1 MKLVILI
8 TEETLLGKFI
18 FTFLL
23 GILFIS
29 FGYFFIKKDIKNF
42 IKKTEYRLFNIK
54 WKNETSE
61 NINIIRNFLLEH
73 EIELKQETRFET
85 IKTKNTEHKLTAYI
99 KKSIEEVISLE
110 DLLNKSEFYF
120 LETLPLDL
128 SILKIKKIIDIDIE
142 DLLKRKKNKEY

>member
-1 MKLVILI
+1 MFENNEINAIINEIKKKLNIHEINLKDITNIL
-8 TEETLLGKFI
+8 
-18 FTFLL
+18 FLL
-23 GILFIS
+23 EW
-29 FGYFFIKKDIKNF
+29 NF
-42 IKKTEYRLFNIK
+42 IKKTEYRLFNIN

>member
-1 MKLVILI
+1 MFESNEINAIINEIKKKLNIYEINLKDITNIL
-8 TEETLLGKFI
+8 
-18 FTFLL
+18 FLL
-23 GILFIS
+23 EW
-29 FGYFFIKKDIKNF
+29 NF
-42 IKKTEYRLFNIK
+42 INKTEYRLFNIK

-99 KKSIEEVISLE
+99 KKSIEEVTILE

>member
-1 MKLVILI
+1 MFENNEINAIINEIKKNLNIHEINLKDITNIL
-8 TEETLLGKFI
+8 
-18 FTFLL
+18 FLL
-23 GILFIS
+23 EW
-29 FGYFFIKKDIKNF
+29 NF
-42 IKKTEYRLFNIK
+42 INKTEYRLFNIN
-54 WKNETSE
+54 WKNETNE
-61 NINIIRNFLLEH
+61 NINIIRNFLLKH

-99 KKSIEEVISLE
+99 KKSIEEVTILE

>member
-1 MKLVILI
+1 MFENNEINAIINEIKKKLNIYEINLKDITNIL
-8 TEETLLGKFI
+8 
-18 FTFLL
+18 FLL
-23 GILFIS
+23 EW
-29 FGYFFIKKDIKNF
+29 NF
-42 IKKTEYRLFNIK
+42 INKTEYRLFNIK
-54 WKNETSE
+54 WKNEASE

-99 KKSIEEVISLE
+99 KKSIEEVTILE

>member
-1 MKLVILI
+1 MFENNEINAIINEIKKKLNIYEINLKDITNIL
-8 TEETLLGKFI
+8 
-18 FTFLL
+18 FLL
-23 GILFIS
+23 EW
-29 FGYFFIKKDIKNF
+29 NF
-42 IKKTEYRLFNIK
+42 INKTEYRLFNIK
-54 WKNETSE
+54 WKNEASE

-85 IKTKNTEHKLTAYI
+85 IKTKNTEHKLTSYI
-99 KKSIEEVISLE
+99 KKSIEDVISLE

>member
-1 MKLVILI
+1 M
-8 TEETLLGKFI
+8 KFI
-18 FTFLL
+18 DIYKKIKNENIDEINLKDITNILFLL
-23 GILFIS
+23 EW
-29 FGYFFIKKDIKNF
+29 NF
-42 IKKTEYRLFNIK
+42 INKTEYRLFNIK
-54 WKNETSE
+54 WKNEASE

-85 IKTKNTEHKLTAYI
+85 IKTKNIEHKLTTYI

>member
-1 MKLVILI
+1 MFENNEINAIINEIKKKLNIDEINLKDITNIL
-8 TEETLLGKFI
+8 
-18 FTFLL
+18 FLL
-23 GILFIS
+23 EW
-29 FGYFFIKKDIKNF
+29 NF
-42 IKKTEYRLFNIK
+42 INKTEYRLFNIK
-54 WKNETSE
+54 WKNEASE
-61 NINIIRNFLLEH
+61 NINIIRIFLLEH

>member
-1 MKLVILI
+1 MFENNEINAIINEIKKSLNIHEINLKDITNIL
-8 TEETLLGKFI
+8 
-18 FTFLL
+18 FLL
-23 GILFIS
+23 EW
-29 FGYFFIKKDIKNF
+29 NF
-42 IKKTEYRLFNIK
+42 INKTEYRLFNIK

-85 IKTKNTEHKLTAYI
+85 IKTKNTEHKLTSYI
-99 KKSIEEVISLE
+99 KKSIEEVTILE

>member
-1 MKLVILI
+1 MFENNEINAIINEIKKKLNIYEINLKDITNIL
-8 TEETLLGKFI
+8 
-18 FTFLL
+18 FLL
-23 GILFIS
+23 EW
-29 FGYFFIKKDIKNF
+29 NF
-42 IKKTEYRLFNIK
+42 INKTEYRLFNIN
-54 WKNETSE
+54 WKNEASE
-61 NINIIRNFLLEH
+61 NINIIRNFLLKH

-99 KKSIEEVISLE
+99 KKSIEEVTILE

>member
-1 MKLVILI
+1 MFENNEINAIINEIKKKLNIYEINLKDITNIL
-8 TEETLLGKFI
+8 
-18 FTFLL
+18 FLL
-23 GILFIS
+23 EW
-29 FGYFFIKKDIKNF
+29 NF
-42 IKKTEYRLFNIK
+42 INKTEYRLFNIN
-54 WKNETSE
+54 WKNEASE

>member
-1 MKLVILI
+1 MFENNEINAIINEIKKNLNIHEINLKDITNIL
-8 TEETLLGKFI
+8 
-18 FTFLL
+18 FLL
-23 GILFIS
+23 EW
-29 FGYFFIKKDIKNF
+29 NF
-42 IKKTEYRLFNIK
+42 INKTEYRLFNIK

-99 KKSIEEVISLE
+99 KKSIEEVTILE

>member
-1 MKLVILI
+1 MFENNEINAIINEIKKNLNIHEINLKDITNIL
-8 TEETLLGKFI
+8 
-18 FTFLL
+18 FLL
-23 GILFIS
+23 EW
-29 FGYFFIKKDIKNF
+29 NF
-42 IKKTEYRLFNIK
+42 IKKTEYRLFNIN
-54 WKNETSE
+54 WKNEANE
-61 NINIIRNFLLEH
+61 NINTIRNFLLKH

-99 KKSIEEVISLE
+99 KKSIEEVTILE

>member
-1 MKLVILI
+1 MFENNEINAIINEIKKNLNIHEINLKDITNIL
-8 TEETLLGKFI
+8 
-18 FTFLL
+18 FLL
-23 GILFIS
+23 EW
-29 FGYFFIKKDIKNF
+29 NF
-42 IKKTEYRLFNIK
+42 IKKTEYRLFNIN

-99 KKSIEEVISLE
+99 KKSIEEVTILE

>member
-1 MKLVILI
+1 MFESNEINAIINEIKKKLNIYEINLKDITNIL
-8 TEETLLGKFI
+8 
-18 FTFLL
+18 FLL
-23 GILFIS
+23 EW
-29 FGYFFIKKDIKNF
+29 NF
-42 IKKTEYRLFNIK
+42 INKTEYRLFNIK
-54 WKNETSE
+54 WKNEASE

-99 KKSIEEVISLE
+99 KKSIEEVTILE

>member
-1 MKLVILI
+1 MFENNEINAIINEIKKNLNIHEINLKDITNIL
-8 TEETLLGKFI
+8 
-18 FTFLL
+18 FLL
-23 GILFIS
+23 EW
-29 FGYFFIKKDIKNF
+29 NF
-42 IKKTEYRLFNIK
+42 IKKTEYRLFNIN
-54 WKNETSE
+54 WKNEANE
-61 NINIIRNFLLEH
+61 NINTIRNYLLKH

-99 KKSIEEVISLE
+99 KKSIEEVTILE

>member
-1 MKLVILI
+1 MFENNEINAIINEIKKSLNIHEINLKDITNIL
-8 TEETLLGKFI
+8 
-18 FTFLL
+18 FLL
-23 GILFIS
+23 EW
-29 FGYFFIKKDIKNF
+29 NF
-42 IKKTEYRLFNIK
+42 INKTEYRLFNIN
-54 WKNETSE
+54 WKNEASE

>member
-1 MKLVILI
+1 MFENNEINAIINEIKKKLNIDEINLKDITNIL
-8 TEETLLGKFI
+8 
-18 FTFLL
+18 FLL
-23 GILFIS
+23 EW
-29 FGYFFIKKDIKNF
+29 NF
-42 IKKTEYRLFNIK
+42 INKTEYRLFNIK

-99 KKSIEEVISLE
+99 KKSIEDVISLE

>member
-1 MKLVILI
+1 MFENNEINAIINEIKKNLNIHEINLKDITNIL
-8 TEETLLGKFI
+8 
-18 FTFLL
+18 FLL
-23 GILFIS
+23 EW
-29 FGYFFIKKDIKNF
+29 NF
-42 IKKTEYRLFNIK
+42 INKTEYRLFNIK

-61 NINIIRNFLLEH
+61 NINIIRNFLLKH

>member
-1 MKLVILI
+1 MFENNEINAIINEIKKKLNIYEINLKDITNIL
-8 TEETLLGKFI
+8 
-18 FTFLL
+18 FLL
-23 GILFIS
+23 EW
-29 FGYFFIKKDIKNF
+29 NF
-42 IKKTEYRLFNIK
+42 INKTEYRLFNIK

>member
-1 MKLVILI
+1 MFENNEINAIINEIKKKLNIYEINLKDITNIL
-8 TEETLLGKFI
+8 
-18 FTFLL
+18 FLL
-23 GILFIS
+23 EW
-29 FGYFFIKKDIKNF
+29 NF
-42 IKKTEYRLFNIK
+42 INKTEYRLFNIK
-54 WKNETSE
+54 WKNEASE

-128 SILKIKKIIDIDIE
+128 SILKIKKTIDIDIE

>member
-1 MKLVILI
+1 MFENNEINAIINEIKKNLNIHEINLKDITNIL
-8 TEETLLGKFI
+8 
-18 FTFLL
+18 FLL
-23 GILFIS
+23 EW
-29 FGYFFIKKDIKNF
+29 NF
-42 IKKTEYRLFNIK
+42 INKTEYRLFNIN
-54 WKNETSE
+54 WKNETNE
-61 NINIIRNFLLEH
+61 NIITIRNFLLKH

-99 KKSIEEVISLE
+99 KKSIEEVTILE

>member
-1 MKLVILI
+1 MFENNEINAIINEIKKKLNIDEINLKDITNIL
-8 TEETLLGKFI
+8 
-18 FTFLL
+18 FLL
-23 GILFIS
+23 EW
-29 FGYFFIKKDIKNF
+29 NF
-42 IKKTEYRLFNIK
+42 INKTEYRLFNIK

>member
-1 MKLVILI
+1 MFENNEINAIINEIKKKLNIDEINLKDMTNIL
-8 TEETLLGKFI
+8 
-18 FTFLL
+18 FLL
-23 GILFIS
+23 EW
-29 FGYFFIKKDIKNF
+29 NF
-42 IKKTEYRLFNIK
+42 INKTEYRLFNIK

>member
-1 MKLVILI
+1 MFENNEINAIINEIKKKLNIYEINLKDITNIL
-8 TEETLLGKFI
+8 
-18 FTFLL
+18 FLL
-23 GILFIS
+23 EW
-29 FGYFFIKKDIKNF
+29 NF
-42 IKKTEYRLFNIK
+42 INKTEYRLFNIN
-54 WKNETSE
+54 WKNETNE
-61 NINIIRNFLLEH
+61 NINIIRNFLLKH

-85 IKTKNTEHKLTAYI
+85 IKTKNTEHKLTSYI
-99 KKSIEEVISLE
+99 KKSIEEVTILE

>member
-1 MKLVILI
+1 MFENNEINAIINEIKKNLNIHEINLKDITNIL
-8 TEETLLGKFI
+8 
-18 FTFLL
+18 FLL
-23 GILFIS
+23 EW
-29 FGYFFIKKDIKNF
+29 NF
-42 IKKTEYRLFNIK
+42 INKTEYRLFNIK
-54 WKNETSE
+54 WKNEASE

-99 KKSIEEVISLE
+99 KKSIEEVTILE

>member
-1 MKLVILI
+1 MFESNEINAIINEIKKKLNIYEINLKDITNIL
-8 TEETLLGKFI
+8 
-18 FTFLL
+18 FLL
-23 GILFIS
+23 EW
-29 FGYFFIKKDIKNF
+29 NF
-42 IKKTEYRLFNIK
+42 INKTEYRLFNIK

>member
-1 MKLVILI
+1 MFENNEINAIINEIKKKLNIDEINLKDITNIL
-8 TEETLLGKFI
+8 
-18 FTFLL
+18 FLL
-23 GILFIS
+23 EW
-29 FGYFFIKKDIKNF
+29 NF
-42 IKKTEYRLFNIK
+42 INKTEYRLFNIK
-54 WKNETSE
+54 WKNEASE
-61 NINIIRNFLLEH
+61 NINIIRIFLLEH

-99 KKSIEEVISLE
+99 KKSIEEVTILE

>member
-1 MKLVILI
+1 MFENNEINAIINEIKKNLNIHEINLKDITNIL
-8 TEETLLGKFI
+8 
-18 FTFLL
+18 FLL
-23 GILFIS
+23 EW
-29 FGYFFIKKDIKNF
+29 NF
-42 IKKTEYRLFNIK
+42 INKTEYRLFNIK
-54 WKNETSE
+54 WKNEASE
-61 NINIIRNFLLEH
+61 NINIIRNFLLKH

-99 KKSIEEVISLE
+99 KKSIEEVTILE

>member
-1 MKLVILI
+1 MFENNEINAIINEIKKSLNIHEINLKDITNIL
-8 TEETLLGKFI
+8 
-18 FTFLL
+18 FLL
-23 GILFIS
+23 EW
-29 FGYFFIKKDIKNF
+29 NF
-42 IKKTEYRLFNIK
+42 INKTEYRLFNIN
-54 WKNETSE
+54 WKNEASE

-99 KKSIEEVISLE
+99 KKSIEVVISLE

>member
-1 MKLVILI
+1 MFENNEINAIINEIKKNLNIHEINLKDITNIL
-8 TEETLLGKFI
+8 
-18 FTFLL
+18 FLL
-23 GILFIS
+23 EW
-29 FGYFFIKKDIKNF
+29 NF
-42 IKKTEYRLFNIK
+42 IKKTEYRLFNIN
-54 WKNETSE
+54 WKNEANE

-85 IKTKNTEHKLTAYI
+85 IKTKNIEHKLTTYI
-99 KKSIEEVISLE
+99 KKAIEEVTNLD

>member
-1 MKLVILI
+1 MFENNEINAIINEIKKNLNIHEINLKDITNIL
-8 TEETLLGKFI
+8 
-18 FTFLL
+18 FLL
-23 GILFIS
+23 EW
-29 FGYFFIKKDIKNF
+29 NF
-42 IKKTEYRLFNIK
+42 IKKTEYRLFNIN
-54 WKNETSE
+54 WKNEANE
-61 NINIIRNFLLEH
+61 NINTIRNFLLKH

-99 KKSIEEVISLE
+99 KKSIEEVTSLE

>member
-1 MKLVILI
+1 MFESNEINAIINEIKKKLNIYEINLKDITNIL
-8 TEETLLGKFI
+8 
-18 FTFLL
+18 FLL
-23 GILFIS
+23 EW
-29 FGYFFIKKDIKNF
+29 NF
-42 IKKTEYRLFNIK
+42 INKTEYRLFNIK
-54 WKNETSE
+54 WKNEASE

-99 KKSIEEVISLE
+99 KKSIEEVTILE

-128 SILKIKKIIDIDIE
+128 SILKIKKTIDIDIE

>member
-1 MKLVILI
+1 MFESNEINAIINEIKKKLNIYEINLKDITNIL
-8 TEETLLGKFI
+8 
-18 FTFLL
+18 FLL
-23 GILFIS
+23 EW
-29 FGYFFIKKDIKNF
+29 NF
-42 IKKTEYRLFNIK
+42 INKTEYRLFNIK
-54 WKNETSE
+54 WKNEASE

>member
-1 MKLVILI
+1 MFENNEINAIINEIKKNLNIHEINLKDITNIL
-8 TEETLLGKFI
+8 
-18 FTFLL
+18 FLL
-23 GILFIS
+23 EW
-29 FGYFFIKKDIKNF
+29 NF
-42 IKKTEYRLFNIK
+42 IKKTEYRLFNIN
-54 WKNETSE
+54 WKNETNE
-61 NINIIRNFLLEH
+61 NINIIRNFLLKH

-85 IKTKNTEHKLTAYI
+85 IKTKNTEHKLTSYI
-99 KKSIEEVISLE
+99 KKSIEEVTILE

>member
-1 MKLVILI
+1 LFENNEINAIINEIKKNLNIHEINLKDITNIL
-8 TEETLLGKFI
+8 
-18 FTFLL
+18 FLL
-23 GILFIS
+23 EW
-29 FGYFFIKKDIKNF
+29 NF
-42 IKKTEYRLFNIK
+42 INKTEYRLFNIK